1 MIVKR
6 NKNIQVAEFTWM
18 TVGYIII
25 MVVVT
30 NLVFIG
36 LQRYMVY
43 AMGIFYCTL
52 YMEIREVL
60 KEWSKKLFENRSKR
74 IIGEN

>member
-1 MIVKR
+1 MIVKKK
-6 NKNIQVAEFTWM
+6 KNIQIAEFTGM

-43 AMGIFYCTL
+43 AMGIFYCSMYL
-52 YMEIREVL
+52 QM
-60 KEWSKKLFENRSKR
+60 KENYLERQK
-74 IIGEN
+74 